1 MRIGRAHGRLVIID
15 GDEGGGDV
23 GLIDVATASG
33 GEFAADPD
41 QVFAV
46 WDRFTEWAGRYAGG
60 RSGPLVPTELGAPV
74 LTPAQVFGIGL
85 NYREH
90 AAESGVD
97 APAVP
102 PVFTKFRSCLAG
114 PYAAVELPSDRVD
127 WEVELVAVIGRP
139 AERVPEEKAWS
150 CVAGLM
156 VGQDLSERTV
166 QLAGPVPQF
175 SLGKSF
181 PGFGPT
187 GPWLVTPD
195 ELPDRDDLGLSCS
208 VDGRVLQ
215 DGRTRDMIFSVP
227 ELVARISAVC
237 PMAPGDLIFTGT
249 PSGVGMGRKPQE
261 FLRPGTTLVSTIEGL
276 GELRNALVAAPGLP
290 GSPGSP
296 GPGR

>member
-1 MRIGRAHGRLVIID
+1 MRIGRANGRLVIID
-15 GDEGGGDV
+15 GDGV
-23 GLIDVATASG
+23 VDVAAVSD
-33 GEFAADPD
+33 GEFGPDPD
-41 QVFAV
+41 QVFKQ
-46 WDRFTEWAGRYAGG
+46 WDQFTEWASRRTGT
-60 RSGPLVPTELGAPV
+60 STGPLVPAELGAPV

-90 AAESGVD
+90 AEESGVE

-102 PVFTKFRSCLAG
+102 PVFTKFRSCLTG
-114 PYAAVELPSDRVD
+114 PYATVELPSDRVD
-127 WEVELVAVIGRP
+127 WEVELVVLVGRT

-150 CVAGLM
+150 YVAGLM

-195 ELPDRDDLGLSCS
+195 ELPDRDDLRLGCS

-215 DGRTRDMIFSVP
+215 DGRTKDMIFSVA
-227 ELVARISAVC
+227 ELVARISAVV
-237 PMAPGDLIFTGT
+237 PMSPGDLIFTGT

-276 GELRNALVAAPGLP
+276 GELRNALVDGRTR
-290 GSPGSP
+290 GS
-296 GPGR
+296 

>member
-1 MRIGRAHGRLVIID
+1 MRIGRQNGRLVIID
-15 GDEGGGDV
+15 GDEV
-23 GLIDVATASG
+23 MDVATVSG
-33 GEFAADPD
+33 GEFGPDPD
-41 QVFAV
+41 QVFAG
-46 WDRFTEWAGRYAGG
+46 WDRFAEWASGRTA
-60 RSGPLVPTELGAPV
+60 RTGPLVTGELGAPV

-102 PVFTKFRSCLAG
+102 PVFTKFRSCLTG
-114 PYAAVELPSDRVD
+114 PYSTVELPSDRVD
-127 WEVELVAVIGRP
+127 WEVELVAVIGRA

-150 CVAGLM
+150 YVAGVM

-166 QLAGPVPQF
+166 QLTGPVPQF

-195 ELPDRDDLGLSCS
+195 ELPDRDDLRLSCS
-208 VDGRVLQ
+208 VDDRVLQ
-215 DGRTRDMIFSVP
+215 DGRTRDMIFSVT

-276 GELRNALVAAPGLP
+276 GELRNALVD
-290 GSPGSP
+290 GSNRG
-296 GPGR
+296 G

>member
-1 MRIGRAHGRLVIID
+1 MAFV
-15 GDEGGGDV
+15 
-23 GLIDVATASG
+23 S
-33 GEFAADPD
+33 
-41 QVFAV
+41 VF
-46 WDRFTEWAGRYAGG
+46 
-60 RSGPLVPTELGAPV
+60 LAP
-74 LTPAQVFGIGL
+74 PQVFGIGL

-90 AAESGVD
+90 AAESGIDVPD
-97 APAVP
+97 VP

-114 PYAAVELPSDRVD
+114 PSAVVELPSDRVD
-127 WEVELVAVIGRP
+127 WEIELVVVMGRP

-150 CVAGLM
+150 CVAGVM
-156 VGQDLSERTV
+156 AGQDLSERTV

-195 ELPDRDDLGLSCS
+195 ELPDRDDLRLRCS

-237 PMAPGDLIFTGT
+237 PLLPGDLIFTGT
-249 PSGVGMGRKPQE
+249 PSGVGMGRQPQE
-261 FLRPGTTLVSTIEGL
+261 FLRPGTTLVSVIEGV
-276 GELRNALVAAPGLP
+276 GELRNPLVA
-290 GSPGSP
+290 
-296 GPGR
+296 GPQFPLYGG

>member
-1 MRIGRAHGRLVIID
+1 MRIGRANGRLVIID
-15 GDEGGGDV
+15 GDAV
-23 GLIDVATASG
+23 TDVATASG
-33 GEFAADPD
+33 GEFSARPD

-46 WDRFTEWAGRYAGG
+46 WDRFTEWAGRHESAHT
-60 RSGPLVPTELGAPV
+60 GPLVQADLGAPV
-74 LTPAQVFGIGL
+74 LAPAQVFGIGL

-97 APAVP
+97 VPDVP
-102 PVFTKFRSCLAG
+102 PVFTKFRSCLTG
-114 PYAAVELPSDRVD
+114 PSATVELPSDQVD
-127 WEVELVAVIGRP
+127 WEVELVAVIGRA
-139 AERVPEEKAWS
+139 AERVPEDKAWS
-150 CVAGLM
+150 HVAGLM

-195 ELPDRDDLGLSCS
+195 ELPDRDDLRLRCS

-215 DGRTRDMIFSVP
+215 DGRTKDMIFAVP

-237 PMAPGDLIFTGT
+237 LMLPGDLIFTGT
-249 PSGVGMGRKPQE
+249 PSGVGMGRRPPE
-261 FLRPGTTLVSTIEGL
+261 FLRPGTTLVSTIDGV
-276 GELRNALVAAPGLP
+276 GELRNPLVAGPAFAQQAP
-290 GSPGSP
+290 
-296 GPGR
+296 

>member
-15 GDEGGGDV
+15 GDEGTGDV

-46 WDRFTEWAGRYAGG
+46 WDRFTEWAGAAAGPG
-60 RSGPLVPTELGAPV
+60 THTGPLVPDELGAPV

-90 AAESGVD
+90 AAESGVE

-114 PYAAVELPSDRVD
+114 PFAAVELPSDRVD

-150 CVAGLM
+150 YVAGLM

-181 PGFGPT
+181 PGFGPI

-195 ELPDRDDLGLSCS
+195 ELPDRDDLRLSCS

-237 PMAPGDLIFTGT
+237 PMSPGDLIFTGT

-290 GSPGSP
+290 Q
-296 GPGR
+296 PGR

>member
-1 MRIGRAHGRLVIID
+1 MRIGRAHGRRVIID
-15 GDEGGGDV
+15 GDGV
-23 GLIDVATASG
+23 VDVATGSG
-33 GEFAADPD
+33 GEFGADLAR
-41 QVFAV
+41 VFAV
-46 WDRFTEWAGRYAGG
+46 WDRFPDGADGPAGPGARP
-60 RSGPLVPTELGAPV
+60 GPLGPGDLGAPV
-74 LTPAQVFGIGL
+74 LAPSQVFGIGL

-114 PYAAVELPSDRVD
+114 PYAAVGLPSDKVD
-127 WEVELVAVIGRP
+127 WEVELVAVIGR
-139 AERVPEEKAWS
+139 AADRVPEEKAWS

-166 QLAGPVPQF
+166 QLAGPGPQF

-181 PGFGPT
+181 PGFRPT
-187 GPWLVTPD
+187 GPWLMTPD
-195 ELPDRDDLGLSCS
+195 ELPDRDDLRLRCS
-208 VDGRVLQ
+208 VGGRVLQ
-215 DGRTRDMIFSVP
+215 DGRTKEMIFSVP

-249 PSGVGMGRKPQE
+249 PSGVGMGRRPPE

-276 GELRNALVAAPGLP
+276 GELRNALVA
-290 GSPGSP
+290 
-296 GPGR
+296 GPGYPRPGR

>member
-1 MRIGRAHGRLVIID
+1 MRIGRANGRLVIID
-15 GDEGGGDV
+15 GDGVVDA
-23 GLIDVATASG
+23 ATASG
-33 GEFAADPD
+33 GRFSADPD

-46 WDRFTEWAGRYAGG
+46 WDRFTEWARGYAGPG
-60 RSGPLVPTELGAPV
+60 TRTGALVPQELGAPV
-74 LTPAQVFGIGL
+74 LAPSQVFGIGL

-97 APAVP
+97 TPEVP

-114 PYAAVELPSDRVD
+114 PSAVVELPSDRVD

-139 AERVPEEKAWS
+139 AVRVPEEKAWS
-150 CVAGLM
+150 YVAGLM
-156 VGQDLSERTV
+156 AGQDLSERAV

-181 PGFGPT
+181 PGFGPI

-195 ELPDRDDLGLSCS
+195 ELPDRDDLRLRCS

-237 PMAPGDLIFTGT
+237 PMLPGDLIFTGT
-249 PSGVGMGRKPQE
+249 PSGVGMGRQPQE
-261 FLRPGTTLVSTIEGL
+261 FLRPGTTLVSTIDGL
-276 GELRNALVAAPGLP
+276 GELRNPLVA
-290 GSPGSP
+290 
-296 GPGR
+296 GPGYQRRGGDG

>member
-1 MRIGRAHGRLVIID
+1 MRIGRTNGRLVIID
-15 GDEGGGDV
+15 GDGV
-23 GLIDVATASG
+23 IDVATASG
-33 GEFAADPD
+33 GEFSARPD

-46 WDRFTEWAGRYAGG
+46 WDRFTEWAAGRPDGAHT
-60 RSGPLVPTELGAPV
+60 GPLVPAELGGPVMAPS
-74 LTPAQVFGIGL
+74 QVFGIGL

-97 APAVP
+97 APDAP
-102 PVFTKFRSCLAG
+102 PVFTKFRSCLTG
-114 PYAAVELPSDRVD
+114 PYATVELPSDKVD

-150 CVAGLM
+150 HVAGLM
-156 VGQDLSERTV
+156 VGQDLSERAV

-195 ELPDRDDLGLSCS
+195 ELPDRDDLRLSCS

-215 DGRTRDMIFSVP
+215 DGRTKDMIFSVP

-237 PMAPGDLIFTGT
+237 PMLPGDLIFTGT
-249 PSGVGMGRKPQE
+249 PPGVGMGRQPPE
-261 FLRPGTTLVSTIEGL
+261 FLRPGTTLVSTIDGL
-276 GELRNALVAAPGLP
+276 GELRNPLVAGL
-290 GSPGSP
+290 GFAQ
-296 GPGR
+296 PGR

>member
-1 MRIGRAHGRLVIID
+1 MRIGRANGRLVVVD
-15 GDEGGGDV
+15 GDGV
-23 GLIDVATASG
+23 VDVATASG
-33 GEFAADPD
+33 GEFSADPD

-46 WDRFTEWAGRYAGG
+46 WDQFTEWANGLAGPG
-60 RSGPLVPTELGAPV
+60 AHTGPLVPPGELGAPV
-74 LTPAQVFGIGL
+74 LAPAQVFGIGL

-90 AAESGVD
+90 AAESGIDV
-97 APAVP
+97 PAVP

-114 PYAAVELPSDRVD
+114 PSATVELPSEHVD

-139 AERVPEEKAWS
+139 AHQVPEAKAWS
-150 CVAGLM
+150 YVAGVM

-181 PGFGPT
+181 PGFGPI

-195 ELPDRDDLGLSCS
+195 ELPDRDDLRLRCS

-227 ELVARISAVC
+227 ELVARVSAVC
-237 PMAPGDLIFTGT
+237 PMLPGDLIFTGT
-249 PSGVGMGRKPQE
+249 PSGVGMGRRPPE
-261 FLRPGTTLVSTIEGL
+261 YLRPGTTLVSTIEGL
-276 GELRNALVAAPGLP
+276 VELRNPLTA
-290 GSPGSP
+290 
-296 GPGR
+296 GPGFASVS